1 MLSLIPHS
9 VSRSRAGFVR
19 NPAAG
24 WSIHTP
30 QWIPAPKK
38 VDMVKVDRV
47 VAILERFVA
56 RWVTQS
62 RDARRAYAAREA
74 GAKWT
79 REAWSPAWSNVMEA
93 EDARSR
99 IARVREF
106 ARLVKMPEAQW
117 HAHCRAEIAAA
128 SNIGPL
134 MESWRP
140 IVAARET
147 RSREFVDA
155 VLHQAQVWNEV
166 VLHNTQKAAPR
177 RVARVVRNHYDI
189 GSDSE

>member
-9 VSRSRAGFVR
+9 VSRARAGFVR

-24 WSIHTP
+24 WSINTP
-30 QWIPAPKK
+30 QWVLPPKK

-74 GAKWT
+74 GARWT
-79 REAWSPAWSNVMEA
+79 REAWTPAWSNVMEV
-93 EDARSR
+93 EDARAR
-99 IARVREF
+99 IARRREF
-106 ARLVKMPEAQW
+106 VRLIQMPEADW

-128 SNIGPL
+128 TNIGPL
-134 MESWRP
+134 VEAWQP
-140 IVAARET
+140 INAARAQYLIQT
-147 RSREFVDA
+147 
-155 VLHQAQVWNEV
+155 AQVWNEV
-166 VLHNTQKAAPR
+166 VLHNRQQAAGV
-177 RVARVVRNHYDI
+177 RVARVVRNHFDT